1 MGKKRFVVFVIPVI
15 ILVVITAF
23 FFRGFIFNKL
33 AAKMVLRAGQPMK
46 FGAYTVFIDR
56 IEDNKLFGIK
66 ITDKDR
72 KLQAQGG
79 AYEYLP
85 KENAIRFN
93 LVDGVAEDADPKN
106 PDAFQRLTFK
116 QLYLKIRLKS
126 LVPK

>member
-1 MGKKRFVVFVIPVI
+1 MGKKRLIVYVIPVI
-15 ILVVITAF
+15 ILVAITLF

-33 AAKMVLRAGQPMK
+33 AAKIVLRAGQPMQ
-46 FGAYTVFIDR
+46 FGAYTVFIER
-56 IEDNKLFGIK
+56 IEDNRLFGIK
-66 ITDKDR
+66 ITDKNR
-72 KLQAQGG
+72 KLEAKSG

-93 LVDGVAEDADPKN
+93 LGDGIAEDADPKN

-126 LVPK
+126 LLPK

>member
-1 MGKKRFVVFVIPVI
+1 MGKKRFIVIVIPVI
-15 ILVVITAF
+15 ILVAITVF
-23 FFRGFIFNKL
+23 FCRGFIVNKL
-33 AAKMVLRAGQPMK
+33 AAKIVLRAGEPMK
-46 FGAYTVFIDR
+46 FGGYTVFIER

-66 ITDKDR
+66 ITDKAR
-72 KLQAQGG
+72 KLQARGG

-93 LVDGVAEDADPKN
+93 LVDGVAEEADSKN